1 MRNAKFITVL
11 MWILS
16 IVFFLFSVLTGLGS
30 AEDYTSLL
38 RYALANSAISVVF
51 AYGLLKRSNLVGK
64 VVLVGIIF
72 ISLLIFVQAV
82 YRMTGNTI
90 IL

>member
-1 MRNAKFITVL
+1 MSNAKFITIL
-11 MWILS
+11 MWILL

-30 AEDYTSLL
+30 AEDYTRLL
-38 RYALANSAISVVF
+38 RYALANSSISVVF
-51 AYGLLKRSNLVGK
+51 AYRLLKRSNLFGK
-64 VVLVGIIF
+64 VVLVGFIF